1 MRQIEGIWW
10 AINQNK
16 VPGKLTIT
24 EDNKI
29 TLTTFGKIYDTNI
42 ICGFAEGERVTLVDV
57 IESVIENIYDV
68 RYEDQVQNDAKN
80 FAQAIKKELKL

>member
-29 TLTTFGKIYDTNI
+29 TLTTFGKYMIQI
-42 ICGFAEGERVTLVDV
+42 
-57 IESVIENIYDV
+57 
-68 RYEDQVQNDAKN
+68 
-80 FAQAIKKELKL
+80 